1 MQADMEKKCENIWS
15 KYISLLRN
23 QVIPEHFET
32 IFAPI
37 KALDCK
43 GNVLSKV
50 ISAVS
55 TEMSSLDL
63 IKGTDPTMNVSN
75 KLFSKE
81 LDRQEAQMQ
90 K

>member
-1 MQADMEKKCENIWS
+1 MREFDITGEEVQFRIRLKEE
-15 KYISLLRN
+15 R
-23 QVIPEHFET
+23 
-32 IFAPI
+32 
-37 KALDCK
+37 K
-43 GNVLSKV
+43 GRWKV